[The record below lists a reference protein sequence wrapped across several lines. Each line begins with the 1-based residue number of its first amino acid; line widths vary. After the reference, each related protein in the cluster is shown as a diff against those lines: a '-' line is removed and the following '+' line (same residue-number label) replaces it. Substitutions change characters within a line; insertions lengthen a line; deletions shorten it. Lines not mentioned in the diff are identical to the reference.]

1 MTWPQTDRRGFG
13 RALGLT
19 ALTATV
25 PTFLH
30 RTGIALAGDPAK
42 GSAPIKGLKDDR
54 VLVVVQLAGGNDGL
68 NTVVP
73 FAADRYYKAR
83 PKIAV
88 PKDKVHRLTDEL
100 GLHPEMP
107 DLKKLFDDGGLAVVP
122 NVGYPNPNRSH
133 FKSMDVWETASP
145 PERVGKTGW
154 VGRYFDS
161 ECKAVD
167 SPMLGL
173 RIGEQAALTLTGDR
187 SGVATFANPAM
198 LEDKSTGALA
208 KGLDRLNEV
217 EPTGIAALDYIQRT
231 GNVTRDLSR
240 RIQAAVRDVKPAVEY
255 PPFSLCQSLRLV
267 AQMITAN
274 IPTRVYYVTLG
285 GFDTHSG
292 QMLRH
297 PALLQELSQALSLFV
312 ADLRAHK
319 QLDRVLAMTFSE
331 FGRRV
336 DENKQQG
343 TDHGTANVMF
353 LAGGRVRGGVHGVP
367 PDLRKLDDQGDL
379 VHRTDFRSVY
389 AGVLKGWLGADPAAI
404 VGKDFAPLDLVGG

>member
-1 MTWPQTDRRGFG
+1 MIPRIDRRAFG
-13 RALGLT
+13 RTLGLS

-30 RTGIALAGDPAK
+30 RTGVALAGDEAK
-42 GSAPIKGLKDDR
+42 GIAPIKGLKDDR
-54 VLVVVQLAGGNDGL
+54 VLVIVQLAGGNDGL

-73 FAADRYYKAR
+73 FADDRYYKAR

-88 PKDKVHRLTDEL
+88 PKDKVHKLNDSL
-100 GLHPEMP
+100 GLHTEM
-107 DLKKLFDDGGLAVVP
+107 DALKKVFDDAGLAVIP

-133 FKSMDVWETASP
+133 FKSMDVWETATP
-145 PERVGKTGW
+145 PERIGKTGW
-154 VGRYFDS
+154 VGRYFDAD
-161 ECKAVD
+161 CKGAD

-173 RIGEQAALTLTGDR
+173 RVGEQAALSLVGDR

-198 LEDKSTGALA
+198 LDTHATGSLA
-208 KGLDRLNEV
+208 KGLDRISEV
-217 EPTGIAALDYIQRT
+217 EPTGIPALDYVQRT
-231 GNVTRDLSR
+231 GNTTRELSR
-240 RIQAAVRDVKPAVEY
+240 RISVAVREVKPAVEY

-267 AQMITAN
+267 SQMVTAN

-297 PALLQELSQALSLFV
+297 PALLQELSQALSLFR
-312 ADLRAHK
+312 ADLKAHG
-319 QLDRVLAMTFSE
+319 QLDRVLTMTFSE

-336 DENKQQG
+336 DENQQQG

-353 LAGGRVRGGVHGVP
+353 LMGGKVKGGVHGVA
-367 PDLRKLDDQGDL
+367 PDLGKLDDQGDMIFK
-379 VHRTDFRSVY
+379 TDFRNVY
-389 AGVLKGWLGADPAAI
+389 AGVLKGWLGADPTAV
-404 VGKDFAPLDLVGG
+404 VGKDFAPLELVKG